1 MNFNLIF
8 LIKLSIVG
16 GGILF
21 LNQSCSKDSVTME
34 SHNKTVINLENK
46 TEVVK
51 FFAYALN
58 VSEREIKYDSLSQ
71 ELFIPNT
78 IVREKYSRVE
88 KEYNNAN
95 IYKAQNNI
103 K

>member
-1 MNFNLIF
+1 M
-8 LIKLSIVG
+8 
-16 GGILF
+16 
-21 LNQSCSKDSVTME
+21 
-34 SHNKTVINLENK
+34 
-46 TEVVK
+46 
-51 FFAYALN
+51 
-58 VSEREIKYDSLSQ
+58 SEREIKYDSLSQ